1 MSDAT
6 IQAVTPLNA
15 AAAAAPVES
24 KIKVEV
30 IEVKGPGLVQRGWNS
45 TKSYGIPA
53 VKVIGLVGLGAAGMY
68 VATQYQAVK
77 AEATS
82 VTV

>member
-30 IEVKGPGLVQRGWNS
+30 IEVKGPGLVQKVWNYCNLLRDDGVSRGRPHTERN
-45 TKSYGIPA
+45 A
-53 VKVIGLVGLGAAGMY
+53 
-68 VATQYQAVK
+68 
-77 AEATS
+77 
-82 VTV
+82 